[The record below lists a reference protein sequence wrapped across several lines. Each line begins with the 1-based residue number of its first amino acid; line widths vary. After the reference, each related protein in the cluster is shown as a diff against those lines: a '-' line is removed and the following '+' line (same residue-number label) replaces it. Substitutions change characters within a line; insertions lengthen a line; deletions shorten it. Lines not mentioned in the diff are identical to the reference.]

1 MPNRRWEIR
10 CKPGWDL
17 SSPEDFKTA
26 QEAVLRDFI
35 REKVFPFH
43 PHYARVFQEE
53 GIDPESIRTI
63 SDLRRIPFTYKEDI
77 APSEND
83 PFAPEN
89 FVLRPGVSSV
99 RVENRKDSYP
109 PGKSTWLPD
118 DIKDVQALKE
128 EYEPVITMFTTG
140 RTAEPTPFFFTLYDL
155 ERLCEAG
162 RRLAS
167 VVLTVLEEGEEEGII
182 AINNFP
188 GYTHLAY
195 WVAMSIGLG
204 TSMTVVNTGGG
215 TTMSQELVLNI
226 IERMKP
232 KMFLGLPGYTYNLFR
247 HAASEGRDL
256 SSISFV
262 LMGGDRV
269 TQGTKDKVSYLL
281 EEMGSV
287 NPVICSAYGC
297 TELKYAW
304 ADCGAEEDTGYHI
317 YPDMEI
323 VEIIDPDSGEVLKE
337 GETGEIV
344 ITNLD
349 ARGSVVLRY
358 RTGDIAQGGITFERC
373 PACGRTMPRVS
384 SDIRRIRGKK
394 EFELS
399 KVKGNL
405 IDLNSFT
412 PILNNNIDVLD
423 WVVEIRK
430 RNNDPDDIDQV
441 IIYVCPTYIGQTEG
455 LEKRL
460 IEEVKDSLDI
470 IVDSVIVTSYEEI
483 SRMLESEK
491 GEFKRV
497 RDLRPL

>member
-1 MPNRRWEIR
+1 MLRPEI
-10 CKPGWDL
+10 PGVAVENGKV
-17 SSPEDFKTA
+17 PHTA
-26 QEAVLRDFI
+26 QKYIQV
-35 REKVFPFH
+35 
-43 PHYARVFQEE
+43 
-53 GIDPESIRTI
+53 PES
-63 SDLRRIPFTYKEDI
+63 
-77 APSEND
+77 A
-83 PFAPEN
+83 
-89 FVLRPGVSSV
+89 
-99 RVENRKDSYP
+99 KDAQS
-109 PGKSTWLPD
+109 
-118 DIKDVQALKE
+118 LKE

-140 RTAEPTPFFFTLYDL
+140 RTAEPTPFFFTLYDF

-167 VVLTVLEEGEEEGII
+167 VVLTGLEEDSEDGIV
-182 AINNFP
+182 AVNNFP

-195 WVAMSIGLG
+195 WVALSLGLG
-204 TSMTVVNTGGG
+204 APMTVVSTGGG
-215 TTMSQELVLNI
+215 TTMSQELVLNVV
-226 IERMKP
+226 ERMKP
-232 KMFLGLPGYTYNLFR
+232 KIFMGLPGYTYDLFR

-262 LMGGDRV
+262 VMGGDRV
-269 TQGTKDKVSYLL
+269 TSGARDKVSYLL

-287 NPVICSAYGC
+287 NPVVCAAYGC

-304 ADCGAEEDTGYHI
+304 ADCGSEEDTGYHI

-323 VEIIDPDSGEVLKE
+323 VEIIDPDSGEVLGE
-337 GETGEIV
+337 GETGELV

-358 RTGDIAQGGITFERC
+358 RTGDIVQGGITFERC

-384 SDIRRIRGKK
+384 SDIRRTRGKK

-399 KVKGNL
+399 KVKGSL
-405 IDLNSFT
+405 VDLNSFT

-423 WVVEIRK
+423 WLVEIRK
-430 RNNDPDDIDQV
+430 RNDDPDDIDQV
-441 IIYVCPTYIGQTEG
+441 FIYVCPTYIGQTEG

-470 IVDSVIVTSYEEI
+470 MVDSVVVTSYEDI
-483 SRMLESEK
+483 SRMLEGGGEK
-491 GEFKRV
+491 AKRV